1 MATTIQLGGK
11 ERELRF
17 TYMSMKSL
25 ESHYAK
31 SIQRVFE
38 EDFKDGGL
46 DSVSV
51 LLWACLRK
59 EKLTVAKIDQLIE
72 ESIENEE
79 ITMKDI
85 SDKLTEAV
93 EGSKVVKGIN
103 AEEKGDDEA
112 KN

>member
-25 ESHYAK
+25 EAHYGK
-31 SIQRVFE
+31 SIQRVFD

-46 DSVSV
+46 DSVTM

-72 ESIENEE
+72 DSIETEE

-85 SDKLTEAV
+85 GDKLKVAIEN
-93 EGSKVVKGIN
+93 SKVVKGIK
-103 AEEKGDDEA
+103 ADEQGDDEA

>member
-25 ESHYAK
+25 EAHYAK
-31 SIQRVFE
+31 SIQRVFD

-46 DSVSV
+46 DSVTM

-72 ESIENEE
+72 DSIENEE

-85 SDKLTEAV
+85 GDKLKVAIEN
-93 EGSKVVKGIN
+93 SKVVKGIK
-103 AEEKGDDEA
+103 ADEQGDDEA

>member
-25 ESHYAK
+25 EAHYAK
-31 SIQRVFE
+31 SIQRVFD

-46 DSVSV
+46 DSVTM

-72 ESIENEE
+72 DSIENEE

-85 SDKLTEAV
+85 GDKLKVAIED
-93 EGSKVVKGIN
+93 SKVVKGIK
-103 AEEKGDDEA
+103 ADEQGDDEA

>member
-25 ESHYAK
+25 EAHYAK
-31 SIQRVFE
+31 SIQRVFD

-46 DSVSV
+46 DSVTM

-72 ESIENEE
+72 DSIENEE
-79 ITMKDI
+79 TTMKDI
-85 SDKLTEAV
+85 GDKLKVAIEN
-93 EGSKVVKGIN
+93 SKVVKGIK
-103 AEEKGDDEA
+103 ADEQGDDEA

>member
-17 TYMSMKSL
+17 TYLSMKSL

-31 SIQRVFE
+31 SIQRVFD

-46 DSVSV
+46 DSVTM

-72 ESIENEE
+72 DSIENEE

-85 SDKLTEAV
+85 GDKLKVAIED
-93 EGSKVVKGIN
+93 SKVVKGIK
-103 AEEKGDDEA
+103 ADEQGDDEA